1 MPFNFAVR
9 QNHSR
14 LVREQEIHCA
24 LKKCWP
30 WVRDLFFLLSGT
42 HACLL
47 KRITTSFKICDL
59 STSWI
64 AAIVSNF
71 FIFVE

>member
-30 WVRDLFFLLSGT
+30 WVRDLFFAQWYTCVFTQEDYNEL
-42 HACLL
+42 
-47 KRITTSFKICDL
+47 
-59 STSWI
+59 
-64 AAIVSNF
+64 
-71 FIFVE
+71 